1 MPQTRKIIVWVAVS
15 ADGFIA
21 RRDESVDWLDSV
33 KGDYGMMK
41 FWKSIDTVL
50 WGRRTYDMALAFQAK
65 GVKGSE
71 FDTSMKNYVFTRGAA
86 PASQPKGIEF
96 VRDSLKDFARRIRKA
111 KGKNVWIMGGGGLF
125 ASFLDAGEID
135 EFIMLVI
142 PKFIGEGI
150 PLLEAGRR
158 TVPLKLRN
166 CEKFPDGVVKLHY
179 AIERGSGRRKRA

>member
-1 MPQTRKIIVWVAVS
+1 MPQPRKIIVSVAVS

-21 RRDESVDWLDSV
+21 RRDGAVDWLDSV
-33 KGDYGMMK
+33 KGDYGMTN
-41 FWKSIDTVL
+41 FWKSVDTIL
-50 WGRRTYDMALAFQAK
+50 WGRKTYDMALDFQAK

-71 FDTSMKNYVFTRGAA
+71 FDTRMKNYVFTRGAA
-86 PASQPKGIEF
+86 PTSQPPGIEF
-96 VRDSLKDFARRIRKA
+96 VSQPLKEFAKRIRKS

-135 EFIMLVI
+135 EFIMLVV

-158 TVPLKLRN
+158 TVALKLRN
-166 CEKFPDGVVKLHY
+166 CEKSPDGVVILHY
-179 AIERGSGRRKRA
+179 AIERGSGRKKRA